1 MTLCRQA
8 TGQRARLPPL
18 QSTVSGFGG
27 PGSQG
32 FLPLAE
38 CTALLGTDFR
48 QEKKSIKVH
57 KASACTSRSRPGLE
71 DLKRGSQ
78 QGPCSPILFLALLAH
93 RPCGSPVSA
102 GAQTSD
108 PATFAL
114 RSLQALPLA
123 GARPP
128 RAPKCPGPA
137 FPGLDDGDIAWA
149 TSGCGNSFS
158 VGKPGKNPGLQ
169 SASPGHQNP
178 LAAGQV
184 WVPGLPESAAAL
196 TVEAAIL
203 RRT

>member
-38 CTALLGTDFR
+38 CTSLLGTDFR

-57 KASACTSRSRPGLE
+57 KASARTSRSRPGLE

-102 GAQTSD
+102 GAQNSD

-123 GARPP
+123 RARPP

-137 FPGLDDGDIAWA
+137 FPGLDGDIAWA

-158 VGKPGKNPGLQ
+158 VARKEPSPPVRESRPSEPACSRPSVGPGP
-169 SASPGHQNP
+169 S
-178 LAAGQV
+178 
-184 WVPGLPESAAAL
+184 
-196 TVEAAIL
+196 
-203 RRT
+203 